1 MKKIMKL
8 VLAIC
13 MGITLTACKEENLLK
28 LKENEKVLEYGEVYQ
43 PRLQDILDVTG
54 LSEEEISDIE
64 SHAKIESN
72 IVYVEEK
79 DYAKVGEYEFTI
91 TYNDEE
97 VKQKVIVKDTV
108 APMIENKKIVMSVDE
123 TKDNN
128 HILESLNISDLSS
141 TCVVVDYDKISFG
154 KSGTYQTTVTVSD
167 ESKNETK
174 ENIEIHIQK
183 VELKLNTTSIELE
196 KDKTY
201 TLKST
206 IKNTQDKCTYE
217 SKDKSIAKVDQ
228 TGKITG
234 LKEGNTVIVVKVK
247 DQVQECKVKVFAK
260 KQITPPVTDKPSK
273 EYVFVEHNVPFINQ
287 FPMAP
292 MGCEG
297 AALLQCLQGK
307 GYAKGV
313 SLKTFLDNQPYTN
326 DNNPHHGYCG
336 SPYKNLGDDSLRSIF
351 PDTLAPYG
359 NQYGPCKNAM
369 GYSVNQLIDELK
381 KGNTA
386 LVHVTYKFASP
397 KVVTYSF
404 GNFVS
409 NGHVVSLIGYD
420 EKNDQVKIMD
430 PAGVYSKMTKTG
442 SYWISM
448 AKFKKAYNALN
459 YAIVVS

>member
-1 MKKIMKL
+1 M
-8 VLAIC
+8 
-13 MGITLTACKEENLLK
+13 
-28 LKENEKVLEYGEVYQ
+28 
-43 PRLQDILDVTG
+43 
-54 LSEEEISDIE
+54 SDIE
-64 SHAKIESN
+64 KNAKIDSN
-72 IVYVEEK
+72 IEK
-79 DYAKVGEYEFTI
+79 KIGEYELTI
-91 TYNDEE
+91 TYKDEE
-97 VKQKVIVKDTV
+97 VKQKVIVKDTI
-108 APMIENKKIVMSVDE
+108 APVIENKKIIISVDDS
-123 TKDNN
+123 KDNN
-128 HILESLNISDLSS
+128 HILDDLHIRDLSS
-141 TCVVVDYDKISFG
+141 TAVDVDYDKISFG
-154 KSGTYQTTVTVSD
+154 KSGTYQTTVTVTD
-167 ESKNETK
+167 ESKNVTQED
-174 ENIEIHIQK
+174 IEIQIQK
-183 VELKLNTTSIELE
+183 VVFQLNTNSIELE
-196 KDKTY
+196 KGKTY

-206 IKNTQDKCTYE
+206 IQNTKDKCTYE

-228 TGKITG
+228 TGKITA
-234 LKEGNTVIVVKVK
+234 LKEGNTVIVAKVK
-247 DQVQECKVKVFAK
+247 DQIQECKVKVFVK
-260 KQITPPVTDKPSK
+260 KETVPPVVDKPSK

-313 SLKTFLDNQPYTN
+313 TLKTFLDNQPYTD

-369 GYSVNQLIDELK
+369 GYSVNQLIEELK

-404 GNFVS
+404 GRFVS

-420 EKNDQVKIMD
+420 EKNNQVKIMD
-430 PAGVYSKMTKTG
+430 PAGVYSQMTKTG

-448 AKFKKAYNALN
+448 AQFKKAYNALN